1 MTKQQRQQAIF
12 EIIEQNECCRQEDL
26 QRELQKRGIETT
38 QATVSRDIRQ
48 MGLIKI
54 QREPGVYVY
63 AKRSDSTAKGEKNA
77 NVDIFTHAAMR
88 IDYALNTVV
97 IKCRT
102 GMANAACTALD
113 SMELH
118 NVVGT
123 LAGDDTIFVLMRTE
137 ADAKALCKELARHIR
152 AV

>member
-1 MTKQQRQQAIF
+1 MAMTKQQRQQAIF

-26 QRELQKRGIETT
+26 QRHLQMRGIETT

-63 AKRSDSTAKGEKNA
+63 AKRNDTPTEEKVNPH
-77 NVDIFTHAAMR
+77 VDIFTHAVVFA
-88 IDYALNTVV
+88 DYASNILS

-113 SMELH
+113 TMELH

-137 ADAKALCKELARHIR
+137 ADAKALCKELIR
-152 AV
+152 LIR

>member
-1 MTKQQRQQAIF
+1 MTKQQRQQVILS
-12 EIIEQNECCRQEDL
+12 IIEQNECCRQEDL

-63 AKRSDSTAKGEKNA
+63 AKRADAPNEQPHNP
-77 NVDIFTHAAMR
+77 NVDIFSHAA
-88 IDYALNTVV
+88 ITTDHALNTVV

-113 SMELH
+113 TMELQ

-137 ADAKALCKELARHIR
+137 SDAKALCKTLGRLIR
-152 AV
+152 L